1 MGFAGGF
8 RHGSFLG
15 IAAARRGRYC
25 ATHAAKRQS
34 AFTAPWPADHNG
46 REWRRGGA
54 PGDRMA
60 KTVTRQEL
68 TAMVGRELGASD
80 WFLIDQGRVDAF
92 ADVTLD
98 HQFVH
103 VDPERA
109 KATPFGGTIAHGFL
123 TLSLLVHL
131 CLPFIPVLAN
141 RKLVVNYGF
150 DKVRFSSPVRVGKR
164 IRAVGKLGDVSERRP
179 GNVTM
184 RVDVTVEI
192 EGEEKPALVAEWLSL
207 HVVE

>member
-1 MGFAGGF
+1 L
-8 RHGSFLG
+8 R
-15 IAAARRGRYC
+15 AAAENEGVM
-25 ATHAAKRQS
+25 S
-34 AFTAPWPADHNG
+34 
-46 REWRRGGA
+46 ES
-54 PGDRMA
+54 
-60 KTVTRQEL
+60 VTRQQLEGL
-68 TAMVGRELGASD
+68 IGAQLGVSD
-80 WFLIDQGRVDAF
+80 WFLIDQARIDAF

-131 CLPFIPVLAN
+131 CLPFIPEPEK

-150 DKVRFSSPVRVGKR
+150 DNVRFSAPVKVGKR
-164 IRAVGKLGDVSERRP
+164 IRAVSTLGEVSERKP
-179 GNVTM
+179 GNILM

-192 EGEEKPALVAEWLSL
+192 EGENKPALVAEWLSL
-207 HVVE
+207 HVVG

>member
-1 MGFAGGF
+1 
-8 RHGSFLG
+8 
-15 IAAARRGRYC
+15 
-25 ATHAAKRQS
+25 
-34 AFTAPWPADHNG
+34 
-46 REWRRGGA
+46 
-54 PGDRMA
+54 MA
-60 KTVTRQEL
+60 QTVTRQEL
-68 TAMVGRELGASD
+68 AAKVGQQLGISD
-80 WFLIDQGRVDAF
+80 WFLIDQARIDAF

-131 CLPFIPVLAN
+131 CLPFIPEPEN

-150 DKVRFSSPVRVGKR
+150 DKVRFSAPVKVGKR
-164 IRAVGKLGDVSERRP
+164 IRASCTLGEVSERKP
-179 GNVTM
+179 GNILM

-192 EGEEKPALVAEWLSL
+192 EDEGKPALVAEWLSL
-207 HVVE
+207 HVVG

>member
-1 MGFAGGF
+1 
-8 RHGSFLG
+8 
-15 IAAARRGRYC
+15 
-25 ATHAAKRQS
+25 
-34 AFTAPWPADHNG
+34 
-46 REWRRGGA
+46 
-54 PGDRMA
+54 MA
-60 KTVTRQEL
+60 QTVTRQEL

-80 WFLIDQGRVDAF
+80 WFLIDQARVNEF

-103 VDPERA
+103 VDVERA

-131 CLPFIPVLAN
+131 CLPFIPEPVN

-150 DKVRFSSPVRVGKR
+150 DKVRFSAPVKVGKR
-164 IRAVGKLGDVSERRP
+164 IRAVAKLGEVNERRP
-179 GNVTM
+179 GNIVM

-192 EGEEKPALVAEWLSL
+192 EGENKPALVAEWLSL
-207 HVVE
+207 HVVD